1 MRIFTCKTFR
11 VGPIL
16 WRVYSILLWGA
27 PGRNWRSGAPL
38 GLSGALW
45 GALGR
50 SGAFLGRSEAL
61 GEGLVL
67 AAANKRQRGQT
78 VPGLRVLS

>member
-1 MRIFTCKTFR
+1 M
-11 VGPIL
+11 
-16 WRVYSILLWGA
+16 
-27 PGRNWRSGAPL
+27 

-67 AAANKRQRGQT
+67 AAANKGRRGQKRSRF
-78 VPGLRVLS
+78 RVLL